1 MVDGNSRTAG
11 WRPRHGAWAVPV
23 GTPITVN
30 HLPYAFG
37 DGGEGDLSP
46 LHRRAGVAPRDVAVR
61 PLPAE
66 ARLLRGRDRRLQ
78 AVSELPGGTVT
89 FLFSDVEGSTRL
101 LRALGDGWAGALAD
115 YRRILRDAFGE
126 GGGREVDTQGD
137 GMFFVFPRARP
148 AVASAAEA
156 QRRIEAHTWPEGA
169 TVRVRMGMHTG
180 EPAVAEEGYV
190 GLDVVRAA
198 RIATVAHGGQVLI
211 SATTHALVAGDPVE
225 GVETTFLGEHQLK
238 DLPAPVPVHQLVIA
252 GLQTRFEVLRTETE
266 SAAEPVPIA
275 GRELEVAREID
286 EVVRGLTT
294 SIEQRVVDSLRGLDP
309 GPRRAR
315 IEVEACAPLRRILP
329 IAAAAVVALAAAI
342 AVVVWL
348 LLG

>member
-1 MVDGNSRTAG
+1 
-11 WRPRHGAWAVPV
+11 
-23 GTPITVN
+23 
-30 HLPYAFG
+30 
-37 DGGEGDLSP
+37 
-46 LHRRAGVAPRDVAVR
+46 
-61 PLPAE
+61 
-66 ARLLRGRDRRLQ
+66 
-78 AVSELPGGTVT
+78 VSDLPGGTVT

-101 LRALGDGWAGALAD
+101 LRELGDGWAGALAD

-156 QRRIEAHTWPEGA
+156 QRRIEAHAWPEGA
-169 TVRVRMGMHTG
+169 AVRVRMGMHTG

-198 RIATVAHGGQVLI
+198 RIAAVAHGGQVLV

-225 GVETTFLGEHQLK
+225 GVGTIFLGDHPLK
-238 DLPAPVPVHQLVIA
+238 DLPAPVPIHQLVID
-252 GLQTRFEVLRTETE
+252 GLQTRFGVLRTETG

-286 EVVRGLTT
+286 EAVRDLTA
-294 SIEQRVVDSLRGLDP
+294 SIEQRVADSLRGIGP
-309 GPRRAR
+309 GPRRGR
-315 IEVEACAPLRRILP
+315 VEVEASTPLRRVFVF
-329 IAAAAVVALAAAI
+329 AATALAAAI

-348 LLG
+348 LLR

>member
-1 MVDGNSRTAG
+1 
-11 WRPRHGAWAVPV
+11 
-23 GTPITVN
+23 
-30 HLPYAFG
+30 
-37 DGGEGDLSP
+37 
-46 LHRRAGVAPRDVAVR
+46 
-61 PLPAE
+61 
-66 ARLLRGRDRRLQ
+66 
-78 AVSELPGGTVT
+78 VSELPGGTVT

-115 YRRILRDAFGE
+115 YRRILREAFGE

-156 QRRIEAHTWPEGA
+156 QRRIEAHAWAEGA

-198 RIATVAHGGQVLI
+198 RIAAVAHGGQVLV

-225 GVETTFLGEHQLK
+225 GIGTIFLGDHPLK
-238 DLPAPVPVHQLVIA
+238 DLPAPVPIHQLVIA
-252 GLQTRFEVLRTETE
+252 GLQTRFEVLRTETG

-286 EVVRGLTT
+286 EVVRDLRT
-294 SIEQRVVDSLRGLDP
+294 SIEQRVADSLRDIGP

-315 IEVEACAPLRRILP
+315 VEVEASTPRSRVLVL
-329 IAAAAVVALAAAI
+329 AAVAAIALAAAI
-342 AVVVWL
+342 AVVLWL
-348 LLG
+348 LLR